1 MQLFASGMAIDAA
14 QQTTEALHGADGIMF
29 DVQGNLYVCANSAQH
44 PAPGLPGEIQVL
56 SPDAKLIARYDG
68 VGQNDLDFPAS
79 LVFHERHLYIVNLA
93 LDTGGANSKLSVMGV
108 PYPGLP
114 LRP

>member
-1 MQLFASGMAIDAA
+1 M
-14 QQTTEALHGADGIMF
+14 
-29 DVQGNLYVCANSAQH
+29 
-44 PAPGLPGEIQVL
+44 L
-56 SPDAKLIARYDG
+56 SPGGKLIARYDG

-79 LVFHERHLYIVNLA
+79 LVFHERALYITNLS
-93 LDTGGANSKLSVMGV
+93 LDTAGANSKLSVMGV

>member
-1 MQLFASGMAIDAA
+1 
-14 QQTTEALHGADGIMF
+14 
-29 DVQGNLYVCANSAQH
+29 VCANSAQH

-56 SPDAKLIARYDG
+56 SPDGELIARYDG
-68 VGQNDLDFPAS
+68 AGRNDLDFPAS
-79 LVFHERHLYIVNLA
+79 LVFRGRALYLANLS
-93 LDTGGANSKLSVMGV
+93 LDTGGANSKLSVLGV